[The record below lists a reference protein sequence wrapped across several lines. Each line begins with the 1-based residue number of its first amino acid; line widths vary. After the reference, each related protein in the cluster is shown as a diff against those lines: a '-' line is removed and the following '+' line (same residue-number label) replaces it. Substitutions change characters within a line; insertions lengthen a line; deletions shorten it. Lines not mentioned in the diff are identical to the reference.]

1 MHAAPAGRLFKQEY
15 VEMPEISIDNPDVTA
30 LATIAFARELAPT
43 SVDPVQVY
51 LRSRA
56 SKRSRETMTDCLK
69 RISAI
74 PQIEDNGGI
83 SQVIWSKFTYAHAE
97 AIRADLIGAEDEFE
111 ETLYSPATINVT
123 LSALRGV
130 LETALNLDLISFE
143 ACIRAKK
150 GLKSVKGTRL
160 PPGRALAD
168 AEIAQLR
175 AYTATLEGHYGA
187 MTRGIVAVLMGGGL
201 RRAEVCGARLDKY
214 ARPCIDVIGKGNKE
228 RRVTLSEDA
237 LADLEAWIVIRR
249 GLNLQMPSLFVRI
262 LRDQTIHPRALS
274 TDVLYAFVR
283 ELGERSGLGKL
294 STHDFRRTCATR
306 QLDNGV
312 DLRLVQQNLGH
323 EDPKTTGKYDR
334 RGEREMKKAI
344 DRSGVY

>member
-1 MHAAPAGRLFKQEY
+1 MTLE
-15 VEMPEISIDNPDVTA
+15 EPDTAA
-30 LATIAFARELAPT
+30 LATIEFTRELAPPAA
-43 SVDPVQVY
+43 DPVDVY
-51 LRSRA
+51 LRSRV
-56 SKRSRETMTDCLK
+56 SKRSRETMVDCLK

-74 PQIEDNGGI
+74 PQIKDKGGI
-83 SQVIWSKFTYAHAE
+83 SQVIWSKFAFVHAA
-97 AIRADLIGAEDEFE
+97 AIRGDLIASEDEFE
-111 ETLYSPATINVT
+111 EPLYGPATINVT

-130 LETALNLDLISFE
+130 LKTARNLKLISYE
-143 ACIRAKK
+143 NSMLAME

-201 RRAEVCGARLDKY
+201 RRAEVCGARLEKY

-237 LADLEAWIVIRR
+237 LADLEAWIAIRR